1 MNPIDQAI
9 NFYKEEVEAA
19 ELYTYLAKIEKNPQ
33 TKGN

>member
-19 ELYTYLAKIEKNPQ
+19 ELYNTLQK
-33 TKGN
+33 